1 MLLVLDMGNTN
12 ITMGVFEGEQL
23 RLQSRIAT
31 DRTKLEDQYAVELMA
46 LLRLYQLEATAFT
59 GAVISSV
66 VPPLNHALCGAVRKV
81 TGVEPLLVGP
91 GTKTCLLYT
100 SPSPRDHG

>member
-1 MLLVLDMGNTN
+1 MPW
-12 ITMGVFEGEQL
+12 
-23 RLQSRIAT
+23 
-31 DRTKLEDQYAVELMA
+31 ELMA

-91 GTKTCLLYT
+91 RHQDRREY
-100 SPSPRDHG
+100 PH

>member
-1 MLLVLDMGNTN
+1 MPW
-12 ITMGVFEGEQL
+12 
-23 RLQSRIAT
+23 
-31 DRTKLEDQYAVELMA
+31 ELMA

-91 GTKTCLLYT
+91 GTKTGVNIRIDNPAVLGADLLVGAVAAIRRVAAPA
-100 SPSPRDHG
+100 SCGIWAPPPRCR